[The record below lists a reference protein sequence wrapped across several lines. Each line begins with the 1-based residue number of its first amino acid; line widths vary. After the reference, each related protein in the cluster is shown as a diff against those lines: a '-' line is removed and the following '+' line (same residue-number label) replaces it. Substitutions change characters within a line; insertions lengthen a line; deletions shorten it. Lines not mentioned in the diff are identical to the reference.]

1 MPKMTGITR
10 WLVAMV
16 LVAMAAPG
24 WPSRSLSATSFA
36 ASAARA
42 GAAETPLGPRPGE
55 LAEAV
60 EVTVVNIDVV
70 VRDRTGRQLA
80 GLTRDDFALFVDGKK
95 TEITNFSGPAGGGAS
110 ALGTAPG
117 LRAEA
122 PAAPASG
129 GAAVAGGDGAAGS
142 DASTGIAAGASAGV
156 AGGRQRLNL
165 VICVDSFNLQQFRRN
180 RLLEQVAI
188 RDDVAHV
195 SSTLSEEIDVAGHAS
210 DGSGRAAVTRLSQP
224 GWR

>member
-24 WPSRSLSATSFA
+24 WPARSLSATSFA
-36 ASAARA
+36 AQAARA
-42 GAAETPLGPRPGE
+42 RAAETPLAPRLGE

-129 GAAVAGGDGAAGS
+129 GAAVAGG
-142 DASTGIAAGASAGV
+142 
-156 AGGRQRLNL
+156 RQRLNL